1 MMPDLGKYAD
11 TVLSAYAAS
20 LVLLVGLVVLTLWQ
34 GARMKRALEEVE
46 GRAPV
51 RREGE

>member
-20 LVLLVGLVVLTLWQ
+20 IVLLVALVALTLWQ
-34 GARMKRALEEVE
+34 GARMKRALEDVE
-46 GRAPV
+46 
-51 RREGE
+51 RREGKS